1 MTALSPD
8 PFPTGG
14 LRELSPRE
22 VMQRTAAL
30 ACTLPK
36 DNAPACTGQV
46 NVGIFFDGT
55 GNNRLADYIGIAAEE
70 QVKAMKAGRSPNAPD
85 SFPDGERKH
94 SNVVRLFHAHKVD
107 RDEGF
112 FRFYIPGVGTPFA
125 EIGDD
130 GGGGG
135 SAFGAGGEARILW
148 AFTRLMN
155 APFSYVQ
162 KDDFMKGAALK
173 DFIDKQSFDHSG
185 TWQREGE
192 LRRWQDKLQGALR
205 GKKPHITQI
214 NLSVFGFSR
223 GAAEARA
230 FTNWLF
236 DACTQEDGAWLFA
249 GIPLRVF
256 FLGIFDTVAAVGP
269 GNTTGNDMAKGHW
282 SWGGYMEI
290 HPAIEQC
297 VHFIAGHEV
306 RGSFSLDSVRI
317 RGSYPPN
324 AKEVMYPGSHSDVGG
339 GYKPG
344 ALGVSPTQGDIMA
357 TVAAANMY
365 LEARLAGVPLLA
377 LDELPEDDR
386 NDLTPSQ
393 KVIDDM
399 NAYLRAAN
407 VGDGRAEDMHQRHM
421 SLYHSYRFK
430 YRLSYK
436 QRLWYVRASKE
447 DRPGLDMTSRS
458 MMERMGSLYGHTFP
472 RNPNYDPKFALM
484 NHEAAIK
491 SAGMEASYQQNIPYQ
506 QLRKVMAAIDVNK
519 LSEPIERFFDEY
531 VHDSVAGFYNAGMNE
546 YGLNEMAIMRF
557 RSIFDKN

>member
-1 MTALSPD
+1 MTTLSPD
-8 PFPTGG
+8 PFSTNG

-22 VMQRTAAL
+22 IMQRTAAL
-30 ACTLPK
+30 ACTLPQ

-55 GNNRLADYIGIAAEE
+55 GNNRLADYIGIPAEE
-70 QVKAMKAGRSPNAPD
+70 QVKAMMSGQSPRAPEVFPD
-85 SFPDGERKH
+85 SEKKH
-94 SNVVRLFHAHKVD
+94 SNVVRLFHAYKDVPKD
-107 RDEGF
+107 GF
-112 FRFYIPGVGTPFA
+112 FAFYIPGVGTPFA
-125 EIGDD
+125 EIGDE
-130 GGGGG
+130 GGTWG
-135 SAFGAGGEARILW
+135 SALGVGGEARILW
-148 AFTRLMN
+148 AFTRLLN
-155 APFSYVQ
+155 ATYNYV
-162 KDDFMKGAALK
+162 LK
-173 DFIDKQSFDHSG
+173 DLLLTDSESKKFTEDKSSIKK
-185 TWQREGE
+185 
-192 LRRWQDKLQGALR
+192 WQDKLQAALR
-205 GKKPHITQI
+205 GKKPEITQI

-249 GIPLRVF
+249 GVPLRVF

-282 SWGGYMEI
+282 SWGEYMEI

-344 ALGVSPTQGDIMA
+344 VLGVSPTQGDIMA
-357 TVAAANMY
+357 TVAGANMY

-377 LDELPEDDR
+377 WDELPEDDR
-386 NDLTPSQ
+386 TDLTPSQ
-393 KVIDDM
+393 KVVDDM
-399 NAYLRAAN
+399 NAYLRAAK
-407 VGDGRAEDMHQRHM
+407 VGNGRAEDMHQQHM

-472 RNPNYDPKFALM
+472 QNPNYDPKFALM

-506 QLRKVMAAIDVNK
+506 QLRKVMVAIDASK

>member
-1 MTALSPD
+1 MTTLSPD
-8 PFPTGG
+8 FFSTNG

-55 GNNRLADYIGIAAEE
+55 GNNRLADYIGIVAKE
-70 QVKAMKAGRSPNAPD
+70 QVQAMKSGSVPKAPT
-85 SFPDGERKH
+85 SFPNNERKH
-94 SNVVRLFHAHKVD
+94 SNVVRLFHTH
-107 RDEGF
+107 RDDPSEGF
-112 FRFYIPGVGTPFA
+112 YRFYIPGVGTPFA
-125 EIGDD
+125 EIGDE
-130 GGGGG
+130 GGSMG

-148 AFTRLMN
+148 AFTRLLN
-155 APFSYVQ
+155 ATYNYVQ
-162 KDDFMKGAALK
+162 KDWMLSDSESKEFTNSDASIKK
-173 DFIDKQSFDHSG
+173 
-185 TWQREGE
+185 
-192 LRRWQDKLQGALR
+192 WQDKLQAALR
-205 GKKPHITQI
+205 GKKPQITQI

-236 DACTQEDGAWLFA
+236 DACTPHDGGWLFA

-269 GNTTGNDMAKGHW
+269 GNTTGNDTAKGHW
-282 SWGGYMEI
+282 SWGGRMEI

-297 VHFIAGHEV
+297 VHFIAAHEV

-344 ALGVSPTQGDIMA
+344 ALGVSPKQGDIMA
-357 TVAAANMY
+357 TVAGANMY

-377 LDELPEDDR
+377 WDELPEDDR
-386 NDLTPSQ
+386 EDLAPSQ

-407 VGDGRAEDMHQRHM
+407 VGNGSAEDMHQQHM

-436 QRLWYVRASKE
+436 QRPWYVRASKE

-458 MMERMGSLYGHTFP
+458 MMERLTLPYSHTFP
-472 RNPNYDPKFALM
+472 IHPDYDPKSALM
-484 NHEAAIK
+484 NHEAGIK
-491 SAGMEASYQQNIPYQ
+491 SAGMEANYQHNIPYQ
-506 QLRKVMAAIDVNK
+506 QLRRVIGAIDVSK
-519 LSEPIERFFDEY
+519 LSAPIERFFDEY